1 MEILK
6 TTGIAL
12 SSRVSGEADVV
23 CNIYTRDFGKRKFIF
38 KGLKKSKKRSMAA
51 TEPGAVSTLLYYHR
65 DQRDSFIVNDVTV
78 EKYYA
83 SITGDLKKIT
93 NLYFMLESVD
103 KTCGYDIS
111 DSSIFNLL
119 LAGIE
124 VLSRTDYPAHL
135 TTFLVLHLLGKHG
148 VLSDTDICKI
158 CGKGHFSSFTID
170 VADLRPVCG
179 SCLGENPAGPWQ
191 GSALLPGSMKDYIRK
206 CLSEKFGNI
215 DCASYDEKYILD
227 LLFAISLFMENYYHM
242 ELKSKSF
249 VFSDRIT

>member
-23 CNIYTRDFGKRKFIF
+23 CTIYTRDFGKRKFIF
-38 KGLKKSKKRSMAA
+38 KGLKKSRKRSMAA

-65 DQRDSFIVNDVTV
+65 DERESFIVNDVTV

-83 SITGDLKKIT
+83 SINGDLKKIT
-93 NLYFMLESVD
+93 NLYFILESVD

-119 LAGIE
+119 MAGIE

-135 TTFLVLHLLGKHG
+135 ATFLVLRLLGKHG
-148 VLSDTDICKI
+148 VLSDAEICKL
-158 CGKGHFSSFTID
+158 CGRRQFSNFTMD

-179 SCLGENPAGPWQ
+179 ACLGDNPSGPWQ
-191 GSALLPGSMKDYIRK
+191 KSSLLPGAMREFIQK
-206 CLSEKFGNI
+206 CMNEKFGNI
-215 DCASYDEKYILD
+215 DCAAYDEKDVLD

-249 VFSDRIT
+249 VFSERFA